1 MWMWRYQKNE
11 TTQKSG
17 KNPRSPL
24 FSSSPWSKMTCHYY
38 FSSFLFLMVV
48 VFRCHLAASS
58 SVPFP
63 YNHCCVRYTLNKQQR
78 QQQPLIY
85 LVLLLGI
92 AYVSTTLFIP
102 LSFLFPLDSYKT
114 TEGRVRQTSC
124 ILSKF
129 VMTVCNPLG
138 YLFGWGAKKK
148 YRDPAV
154 TTDKGIYIYSM

>member
-1 MWMWRYQKNE
+1 MKFITSIGSFHLLCYDFFNISFSHGILLNFDCLFSSSDLLLNLWSRTLCKKTGTEKQQQKWEWEALCLFMWMWRYQKNE

-78 QQQPLIY
+78 QQPLIP
-85 LVLLLGI
+85 G
-92 AYVSTTLFIP
+92 S
-102 LSFLFPLDSYKT
+102 SS
-114 TEGRVRQTSC
+114 
-124 ILSKF
+124 
-129 VMTVCNPLG
+129 
-138 YLFGWGAKKK
+138 W
-148 YRDPAV
+148 
-154 TTDKGIYIYSM
+154 YSLR